1 MKKTMLTLF
10 TSMRDAFA
18 VAARARNTPPEAL
31 APTEALLAP
40 PLQDESA
47 LGGDDR
53 VVVQFLFWCLT
64 YLLLVVTPLGLY
76 SLSYALPLTLIP
88 LGAWWL
94 VSWLIVPSFMAISAL
109 RIARNGKSISLFP
122 KVAIV
127 VMMLALTAAVFVF
140 AAWNPPLPL
149 FALLPATILI
159 TAPTL
164 GVIALDRVKRA
175 HRIFSTT
182 AMLIGLM
189 IITGGWVWT
198 SIMPDGRASFGVDR
212 IAYAEEALHMVEAQC
227 IIRGAPEN
235 IDRGTSNGQS
245 KWRIVR
251 IERLADDRYLSTVQF
266 YTWMRIPTYAVTV
279 PGCHRVQG

>member
-1 MKKTMLTLF
+1 MKKTMLALVTN
-10 TSMRDAFA
+10 MRDAFA
-18 VAARARNTPPEAL
+18 VAARARN

-94 VSWLIVPSFMAISAL
+94 VSWLIVPSFMAITAL
-109 RIARNGKSISLFP
+109 RIARNDKPILLFP

-127 VMMLALTAAVFVF
+127 VMMLVLTAAVFIY

-175 HRIFSTT
+175 HRIFATT
-182 AMLIGLM
+182 ANAD
-189 IITGGWVWT
+189 W
-198 SIMPDGRASFGVDR
+198 
-212 IAYAEEALHMVEAQC
+212 
-227 IIRGAPEN
+227 
-235 IDRGTSNGQS
+235 
-245 KWRIVR
+245 
-251 IERLADDRYLSTVQF
+251 ADDHNRG
-266 YTWMRIPTYAVTV
+266 MGMDKHNA
-279 PGCHRVQG
+279 